1 MLFRKEGT
9 SKKEPTF
16 PLTKKEKKEYK
27 KKINDIRVEGFENA
41 INQYGDDIGG
51 NLGKALED
59 NLPKILPVVLE
70 RSAKWWI
77 NPDANTKITKLIK
90 DGKLTNEE
98 LHSFAKSLVNTL
110 RPLAGGTFEKLICD
124 SLNQTFEIKKS
135 ALCAETKGKH
145 RQIIIEKLAN
155 IQHDTNDVK
164 PDIDVVV
171 YDTKSD
177 KILAVISCKTTFRE
191 RLMQT
196 ISWKNYFLSSNDK
209 DIKKIKV
216 FVVTAWETLE
226 DNTVRKRTSVLDGVY
241 VTNKNVKVGGNIKKF
256 DSIYEDIKKLV
267 KM

>member
-1 MLFRKEGT
+1 MNR
-9 SKKEPTF
+9 
-16 PLTKKEKKEYK
+16 
-27 KKINDIRVEGFENA
+27 NVV
-41 INQYGDDIGG
+41 IGK
-51 NLGKALED
+51 N
-59 NLPKILPVVLE
+59 
-70 RSAKWWI
+70 
-77 NPDANTKITKLIK
+77 
-90 DGKLTNEE
+90 
-98 LHSFAKSLVNTL
+98 
-110 RPLAGGTFEKLICD
+110 
-124 SLNQTFEIKKS
+124 
-135 ALCAETKGKH
+135 
-145 RQIIIEKLAN
+145 
-155 IQHDTNDVK
+155 DTNDVK